1 MPNSRLPARNLGRI
15 SNLWINIP
23 QNFIALFCGIPPI
36 LESFQQLLANGSK
49 EQAKY
54 FLPRPD
60 SHIDFSAMQKEADM
74 EIVRKAN
81 MAIAC
86 VAFVFVA
93 AIVIG
98 WIG

>member
-1 MPNSRLPARNLGRI
+1 MRI
-15 SNLWINIP
+15 AAGFVQFWEQFGNHS
-23 QNFIALFCGIPPI
+23 QGIQGI
-36 LESFQQLLANGSK
+36 RGTL
-49 EQAKY
+49 
-54 FLPRPD
+54 FLPLPE

-81 MAIAC
+81 LAIAC